1 LEFYVILEL
10 QETGE
15 PSRLTESLFH
25 MDTQADNRITYFEKI
40 AGDFTLEHRAAG
52 FRNIV
57 LVGTGTGLAPFV
69 SMVKHLYHESLEG
82 KIPSGRYTL
91 FHANRSINELAY
103 HDTLRKIEA
112 EKRYDLVYVASVS
125 RPTKEDY
132 ENQTIGKGRANNV
145 LRSLFGMPLKE
156 EEDLQRAEVEGKD
169 VDAMKRSLARTVR
182 PVLPKHISTNEL
194 LNRMNPAD
202 TVLLTCGNPLSM
214 QDIRSVAERNKMK
227 FEKEDW

>member
-1 LEFYVILEL
+1 
-10 QETGE
+10 
-15 PSRLTESLFH
+15 
-25 MDTQADNRITYFEKI
+25 
-40 AGDFTLEHRAAG
+40 
-52 FRNIV
+52 
-57 LVGTGTGLAPFV
+57 
-69 SMVKHLYHESLEG
+69 
-82 KIPSGRYTL
+82 
-91 FHANRSINELAY
+91 
-103 HDTLRKIEA
+103 
-112 EKRYDLVYVASVS
+112 
-125 RPTKEDY
+125 
-132 ENQTIGKGRANNV
+132 
-145 LRSLFGMPLKE
+145 MPLKE